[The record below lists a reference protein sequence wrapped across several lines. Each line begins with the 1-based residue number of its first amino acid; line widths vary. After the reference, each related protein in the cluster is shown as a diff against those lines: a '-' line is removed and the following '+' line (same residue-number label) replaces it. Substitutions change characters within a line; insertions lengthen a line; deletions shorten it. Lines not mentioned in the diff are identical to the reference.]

1 MKNVISLNK
10 RKGSLMLLMILGFG
24 AVSAQSDSSLSKDEA
39 VERALDN
46 NFGIQIALI
55 QVDLAQWGNS
65 WGAAGA
71 LPVVGVSATASSAVS
86 DQSDNPT
93 AFIQDKLESESINS
107 AVQLSWTI
115 FDGMGMFA
123 NKRALETLELQA
135 DGQSNL
141 VVEQTI
147 AAVLLA
153 YDETAVQGSFLE
165 VLKSS
170 IALAQERLN
179 RLKMQEESGAASQF
193 DRMQFENAM
202 WSDSLAFLQQELA
215 GKTSMRNLN
224 RLMGEREDVQWQLT
238 TPLDLPE
245 SIGDWKSIESEVR
258 LNATA
263 IRNAL
268 IGQTL
273 AQIGV
278 DQATSRLYPV
288 VGLASNFGDQRSQF
302 HVGKLSEAGRTLN
315 VAANL
320 SLNFNLFNGGATRR
334 AIQQAKIQVDI
345 AEMSLHNQGQ
355 EVYMLLRNAYDRL
368 ESQRLGYR
376 LSSQL
381 VKNTKD
387 ALAIGEERFQFGA
400 ISSLEFRE
408 LQLNH
413 QRAEVENLR
422 SIQGWNAALTD
433 LQVLRGAFA
442 GEIRVN

>member
-1 MKNVISLNK
+1 MKNVIALNK
-10 RKGSLMLLMILGFG
+10 RTGSLILLMLLVFG
-24 AVSAQSDSSLSKDEA
+24 AAHSQSEKSLSKDEA
-39 VERALDN
+39 VARALKN
-46 NFGIQIALI
+46 NLGIQIALK
-55 QVDLAQWGNS
+55 QGDLAQRGNT

-71 LPVVGVSATASSAVS
+71 LPVMSVSTTASSAVS
-86 DQSDNPT
+86 DQSENPT

-107 AVQLSWTI
+107 TVQLSWTI

-135 DGQSNL
+135 EGQSNL

-153 YDETAVQGSFLE
+153 YDETSVQGLFLE

-170 IALAQERLN
+170 IGLAQERLN

-193 DRMQFENAM
+193 DRMQFENAL

-215 GKTSMRNLN
+215 GKSSMRNLN

-245 SIGDWKSIESEVR
+245 SIGDWKSIENEVR

-268 IGQTL
+268 IGRTL

-288 VGLASNFGDQRSQF
+288 VGLASNFGEQLSQF
-302 HVGKLSEAGRTLN
+302 SVGELSGAGRTLN

-345 AEMSLHNQGQ
+345 AELSFQNQGQ
-355 EVYMLLRNAYDRL
+355 EVSRLLRNAYDRL
-368 ESQRLGYR
+368 ESQRLGHR

-381 VKNTKD
+381 TQNTKD

-433 LQVLRGAFA
+433 LQVLRGTFA